1 MLDHRVTTEG
11 QAGCALIRGCPLDP
25 VLNVLA
31 RKWLVHIVWFLAREP
46 SLRFAQLRRHLPGRV
61 SAKVLSERLRQLE
74 RLAIIE
80 REDKHTALPH
90 VTYQLTAHG
99 RAIDALLQGIE
110 FQARKLSLLDGE
122 LGAPPAS

>member
-1 MLDHRVTTEG
+1 MLDHGVTSEG
-11 QAGCALIRGCPLDP
+11 QAGCALVRGCPLDP

-74 RLAIIE
+74 GLAIIE
-80 REDKHTALPH
+80 REDKRTALPH
-90 VTYQLTAHG
+90 VTYQLTAQG
-99 RAIDALLQGIE
+99 RAIDKLLQTIE
-110 FQARKLSLLDGE
+110 VEARKLSLLDG
-122 LGAPPAS
+122 PPDKP